1 MMSDARH
8 FVTGTFVDGVA
19 LNALGL
25 EDLLIVFRVF
35 GRSFIEQQ
43 KLEAIDG
50 SSVMVGL
57 EWGHDKVKDT
67 RGRVR
72 DWKFNLV
79 INLKDDFY
87 KVVIVSLK

>member
-50 SSVMVGL
+50 SSVMVGQ
-57 EWGHDKVKDT
+57 EWGHDKVK
-67 RGRVR
+67 GMRVR
-72 DWKFNLV
+72 VRVQTENL
-79 INLKDDFY
+79 I
-87 KVVIVSLK
+87 

>member
-1 MMSDARH
+1 MFDH
-8 FVTGTFVDGVA
+8 FNIFPIMLSLK
-19 LNALGL
+19 LN
-25 EDLLIVFRVF
+25 EDNILPC
-35 GRSFIEQQ
+35 EQQ

>member
-25 EDLLIVFRVF
+25 EDLLIVLRVF
-35 GRSFIEQQ
+35 GSSFIEQQ

-50 SSVMVGL
+50 SSVMGQ
-57 EWGHDKVKDT
+57 EWDHDKVK
-67 RGRVR
+67 GMRVR
-72 DWKFNLV
+72 VRVQTENL
-79 INLKDDFY
+79 I
-87 KVVIVSLK
+87 